1 MIPIYNHGETLAQVV
16 REVEPLGLPCL
27 IVDDGSD
34 EATRKVLDMLEASLE
49 WVDVTRRPTNGGK
62 GAALQSG
69 YRSIWTSMARAYVRS
84 GRLREAYKTLKDS
97 ALDAA
102 QLAELALDPDFAPL
116 VESPRYRDVFE

>member
-1 MIPIYNHGETLAQVV
+1 MNPCLMIPIYNHGETLAQVV

-62 GAALQSG
+62 GAALQTG
-69 YRSIWTSMARAYVRS
+69 YREAWRRGFTHVLQLDLDTLPEGLTPSECPGHSFA
-84 GRLREAYKTLKDS
+84 GRPWSRKA
-97 ALDAA
+97 
-102 QLAELALDPDFAPL
+102 
-116 VESPRYRDVFE
+116 